1 MADQRD
7 LPTLLA
13 QATTTADLHVN
24 TAILTDLIFRVLFNE
39 GDVSVGRFT
48 EVLRVHAQIV
58 DEQLTA
64 MQQDRLVEVAK
75 AGTIGR
81 LSYIYRL
88 TDLGMNRAR
97 DAMERSQYVG
107 PCPVPLE
114 DYNRAIELQAGN
126 AGGRRL
132 TPAEV
137 RQSIN
142 HLILPENFHRRIG
155 PAINSGTS
163 LFLYG
168 PPGNGKTTI
177 AEAIAKLLAGTEPIW
192 LPHTLT
198 VGGQIVQIYDP
209 LVHIAVS
216 ESTQTDRLNKN
227 VDKRWSLF
235 QRPAVM
241 VGGELKMDALDLR
254 FDPIA
259 KMYEAPLQLKANGG
273 MFLIDDFG
281 RQQVSPQDLL
291 NRWIV
296 PLESRVDYLR
306 LQTGQSLEVPFR
318 ELIVFSTN
326 LDPSQLVDAAFLR
339 RIQMKV
345 EVATPDEKLFYQIFI
360 RICQAYNIA
369 FDKDSF
375 LHLIRKWYVE
385 PKRTLQ
391 AVHPRDL
398 VRTVVSI
405 CNYEGAQPRLTP
417 ELIDEACQAYFVD
430 VN

>member
-1 MADQRD
+1 
-7 LPTLLA
+7 
-13 QATTTADLHVN
+13 V
-24 TAILTDLIFRVLFNE
+24 AIVTDLIFRILFNE
-39 GDVSVGRFT
+39 GDVGVGRFS
-48 EVLRVHAQIV
+48 EIMRVHAQII

-64 MQQDRLVEVAK
+64 MQQDRIVEVAK

-81 LSYIYRL
+81 LSYVYRL

-97 DAMERSQYVG
+97 DAMDRSQYVG
-107 PCPVPLE
+107 PAPVPLE

-126 AGGRRL
+126 TSRKL
-132 TPAEV
+132 SPMEV
-137 RQSIN
+137 RQAIS
-142 HLILPENFHRRIG
+142 HLMLPENFHRRIG

-192 LPHTLT
+192 LPHALT
-198 VGGQIVQIYDP
+198 VGGHIVQVFDP
-209 LVHIAVS
+209 LVHIPFR
-216 ESTQTDRLNKN
+216 ERGQTDTLNKN
-227 VDKRWSLF
+227 IDKRWTLF

-254 FDPIA
+254 FDPMA
-259 KMYEAPLQLKANGG
+259 KVYEAPLQLKANGG

-306 LQTGQSLEVPFR
+306 LQTGQSLAVPFR

-326 LDPSQLVDAAFLR
+326 LDPASLVDAAFLR

-345 EVATPDEKLFYQIFI
+345 EVATPDEKMFYQIFI
-360 RICQAYNIA
+360 RMCQAYNVQ
-369 FDKDSF
+369 FEKDSF

-398 VRTVVSI
+398 IRTVVSI
-405 CNYEGAQPRLTP
+405 CNYESQTPRLTP
-417 ELIDEACQAYFVD
+417 DLIDEACRAYFVE
-430 VN
+430 VS

>member
-1 MADQRD
+1 VADQRD
-7 LPTLLA
+7 LNTLLT
-13 QATTTADLHVN
+13 QATTTADLHIN
-24 TAILTDLIFRVLFNE
+24 TAIITDLIFRLLFNE
-39 GDVSVGRFT
+39 GDVGVGRFN
-48 EVLRVHAQIV
+48 EVLRIHAQII

-81 LSYIYRL
+81 LSYTYRL
-88 TDLGMNRAR
+88 TDLGTNRAR
-97 DAMERSQYVG
+97 DALERSQYVG
-107 PCPVPLE
+107 PAPVPLE
-114 DYNRAIELQAGN
+114 DYSRAIELQAGN
-126 AGGRRL
+126 VSRHLSPGD
-132 TPAEV
+132 V
-137 RQSIN
+137 KQSIN
-142 HLILPENFHRRIG
+142 HLMLPENFHRRIG

-177 AEAIAKLLAGTEPIW
+177 AEAIAKLLAGTEPIY
-192 LPHTLT
+192 LPYALT
-198 VGGQIVQIYDP
+198 VGGHIVQVYDP
-209 LVHIAVS
+209 LVHIAYQ
-216 ESTQTDRLNKN
+216 EKGQTDKFNKN
-227 VDKRWSLF
+227 MDKRWTLF

-306 LQTGQSLEVPFR
+306 LQTGQSLQVPFR

-326 LDPSQLVDAAFLR
+326 LDPAQLVDAAFLR

-345 EVATPDEKLFYQIFI
+345 EVGSPDEKLFYQIFI
-360 RICQAYNIA
+360 RMCQAYNIL

-398 VRTVVSI
+398 IRTVVSI
-405 CNYEGAQPRLTP
+405 CNYEGVAPRLTP

-430 VN
+430 VS

>member
-1 MADQRD
+1 VADQRD
-7 LPTLLA
+7 LNTLLT
-13 QATTTADLHVN
+13 QATTTNDLHIN
-24 TAILTDLIFRVLFNE
+24 TAIVTDLIFRVLFNE
-39 GDVSVGRFT
+39 GDVGVGRFS
-48 EVLRVHAQIV
+48 EILHLHAQVI

-81 LSYIYRL
+81 LSYTYRL
-88 TDLGMNRAR
+88 TDLGMGRAR
-97 DAMERSQYVG
+97 DALDRSQYVG
-107 PCPVPLE
+107 PAPVPLE
-114 DYNRAIELQAGN
+114 DYSRAIELQAGN
-126 AGGRRL
+126 VSRRL
-132 TPAEV
+132 SPGDV
-137 RQSIN
+137 KQSIN
-142 HLILPENFHRRIG
+142 HLMLPENFHRRIG

-192 LPHTLT
+192 LPYALT
-198 VGGQIVQIYDP
+198 VGGHIVQIYDP
-209 LVHIAVS
+209 LVHIAFQ
-216 ESTQTDRLNKN
+216 EKGQTDRFNKN
-227 VDKRWSLF
+227 MDKRWTLF

-306 LQTGQSLEVPFR
+306 LQTGQSLQVPFR

-326 LDPSQLVDAAFLR
+326 LDPAQLVDAAFLR

-345 EVATPDEKLFYQIFI
+345 EVGSPDEKLFYQIFM
-360 RICQAYNIA
+360 RICQAYNLQ

-398 VRTVVSI
+398 IRTVVSI
-405 CNYEGAQPRLTP
+405 CNYEGVAPRLTP
-417 ELIDEACQAYFVD
+417 DLIDEACQAYFVD
-430 VN
+430 VS